1 MSVTA
6 VGAGGEF
13 QVTYSAA
20 LVDAYQDGTS
30 ALTVDNINA
39 NVVQLGALAET
50 LGLSGTDPQF
60 PVFQTMPDGSTQ
72 GLNVP
77 VTPMGNAAGQ
87 GLPYVGSAWV
97 SAGQW
102 AMAQP
107 TTNTR
112 AQVILALMQE
122 QRWIAA
128 QPAQVAAPVRA
139 GAIPLFVAGALVVCG
154 AAVAAY
160 IVHEV
165 RVLTQADR
173 ERSAAWS
180 AVAAE
185 EGRRA
190 DTIRTTG
197 PDPGPGTLDLGLKL
211 DSSRRLPHRP
221 AFFRRRSNA
230 PPPPRPRLHPVKAH
244 RTRAARTPVDVIVR
258 GG

>member
-197 PDPGPGTLDLGLKL
+197 HDPGPGTITTAQAAAIGT
-211 DSSRRLPHRP
+211 
-221 AFFRRRSNA
+221 AA
-230 PPPPRPRLHPVKAH
+230 A
-244 RTRAARTPVDVIVR
+244 AARADNL
-258 GG
+258 GGALAAAASSAGTTLALGAVVLGGLYLLGRNSP